1 MFGNKVKVESSLYE
15 KLEKVSDSMGVSVD
29 EFAGKVLENEVDKIL
44 SSVSANN
51 AENLSQNEIDSITK
65 KLKGLGYLD

>member
-1 MFGNKVKVESSLYE
+1 MFGNKVKVEGSLYE

-29 EFAGKVLENEVDKIL
+29 EFAGKVLETEVDKIL
-44 SSVSANN
+44 NSISSSNSD
-51 AENLSQNEIDSITK
+51 NLSQNEIDSITK